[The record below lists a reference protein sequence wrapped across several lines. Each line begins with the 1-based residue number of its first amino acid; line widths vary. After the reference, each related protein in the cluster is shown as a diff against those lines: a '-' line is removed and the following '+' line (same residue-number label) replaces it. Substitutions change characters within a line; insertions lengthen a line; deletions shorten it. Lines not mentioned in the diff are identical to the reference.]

1 MSLRSG
7 YFSPPLLLLHGSP
20 NHPCFAR
27 IFITAATLVC
37 FGPVL
42 LSPFLTHPSQGFC
55 SNVIKSESQ
64 HCSASSHSEEKLKS
78 LVIQGPSLISSLSL
92 LCPHLPRFSPFLHP
106 TLAKKA
112 SLLFLPHV
120 SHGPV
125 RGLSVWCS
133 LYLECSSPRNLHSSL
148 PERYLMVP
156 IRLTQGNR
164 ANNYTKTHIHV

>member
-1 MSLRSG
+1 MFRQDFHNGCHAGLFRPCAPLSVPNAPIPGILFKCNKVRIATLLCLFSFRG
-7 YFSPPLLLLHGSP
+7 KAEVLSDPGTLPDLISVTPLSSPPS
-20 NHPCFAR
+20 
-27 IFITAATLVC
+27 
-37 FGPVL
+37 
-42 LSPFLTHPSQGFC
+42 
-55 SNVIKSESQ
+55 
-64 HCSASSHSEEKLKS
+64 
-78 LVIQGPSLISSLSL
+78 
-92 LCPHLPRFSPFLHP
+92 FSPFLHP